1 MGKKYAFHED
11 LKRASNLRLGNVKIT
26 PFLLR
31 MINGI
36 TALGCAFFRT
46 GRGIKK
52 SRKVLD
58 GYAGGKFSIVIYE
71 PTNVQAQAPCLI
83 YYHGGAFV
91 IGAVSYFLKKSCYY
105 AKKINCKVVFVHY
118 RLAPKHP
125 FPVPAEDC
133 YTALLWVASHADEL
147 GIDPDRI
154 AVYGESAGGAL
165 AAAVT
170 QMTRDRQGPALNF
183 QMLIYPVTDSAQNT
197 ESMKE
202 FSDTPGWNSHLT
214 NQMWKLYLKNGDNG
228 MLPYASPARA
238 TFFAG
243 LPSAYIETE
252 EFDCLRDEG
261 NDYARKLQTSG
272 IEVTLNQLRGTF
284 HGFDSLG
291 KNSLVKQVL
300 ADRAAILKAHLARK
314 IA

>member
-1 MGKKYAFHED
+1 MGKKYAFHDD

-31 MINGI
+31 VINGA
-36 TALGCAFFRT
+36 TALSCAFFWT
-46 GRGIKK
+46 GRDLKK

-71 PTNVQAQAPCLI
+71 PTNVPVPAPCLM

-91 IGAVSYFLKKSCYY
+91 MGAVSYFLKKACYF
-105 AKKINCKVVFVHY
+105 AKNINCKVVFVHY

-147 GIDPDRI
+147 GIGPDRI

-170 QMTRDRQGPALNF
+170 QMARDRLGPSLIF
-183 QMLIYPVTDSAQNT
+183 QMLIYPVTDCAQDT
-197 ESMKE
+197 ESIRE
-202 FSDTPGWNSHLT
+202 FTDTPGWNSHLT
-214 NQMWKLYLKNGDNG
+214 NQMWKLYLKKGDNG

-238 TFFAG
+238 TSFAG
-243 LPSAYIETE
+243 LPPAYIETE

-261 NDYARKLQTSG
+261 NNYARKLQSSG
-272 IEVTLNQLRGTF
+272 VEVTLNQLRGTF

-291 KNSLVKQVL
+291 TNGLVKQVL
-300 ADRAAILKAHLARK
+300 ADRASILKAHLSRK